1 MGRFQGNE
9 EKISYLEAF
18 PPPGFSRWTAQHH
31 GAGDEFR
38 WALGRVASFAL
49 VGWKIAFRPT
59 PAGSIDIVM
68 LIGSSI
74 RQEV

>member
-1 MGRFQGNE
+1 MGRLQGNE

-31 GAGDEFR
+31 GAEDEFR
-38 WALGRVASFAL
+38 GALGRAATFAL
-49 VGWKIAFRPT
+49 VDQLNGHLT

>member
-1 MGRFQGNE
+1 MGRLQGNE

-18 PPPGFSRWTAQHH
+18 PPPGFSRGTAQHH
-31 GAGDEFR
+31 GAEDEFR

-49 VGWKIAFRPT
+49 VGRKIRRRPT
-59 PAGSIDIVM
+59 PTEHRHVM
-68 LIGSSI
+68 SVGSSI